1 MRSDWLPW
9 QHGRMSDLLWN
20 EVKNFFDPNLTGTLP
35 DLWVPDATVEDWQ
48 AVFDLV
54 RSTGWAWDYMEDDAV
69 RPLPAAAEVLPRPVD
84 AEEGVRLQVWPT
96 PGVQVNFWLMSA
108 TEIDFDV
115 DLRELQGQAG
125 VDTLCDFVCE
135 MGRRLGKPVFM
146 SAEGQ
151 YGYPLLG
158 FDPAADR
165 VVLLADPID
174 HG

>member
-1 MRSDWLPW
+1 
-9 QHGRMSDLLWN
+9 MSDLLWT
-20 EVKNFFDPNLTGTLP
+20 EVKNFFDPSLMGTLP

-48 AVFDLV
+48 AVFDLE
-54 RSTGWAWDYMEDDAV
+54 RSNGWAWDYAEDDTV

-84 AEEGVRLQVWPT
+84 AEEGVRLRVWPT
-96 PGVQVNFWLMSA
+96 PGVQVNFWPMSA

-125 VDTLCDFVCE
+125 VDALCDFVCE
-135 MGRRLGKPVFM
+135 IGRRLGKPVFM

-165 VVLLADPID
+165 VVLLADRVQPI
-174 HG
+174 GSLT